1 MIRRMIQNSS
11 FSTTCKAMLAWVIL
25 GIGHNTAFAQSNYM
39 EGRNNFAMYLKS
51 KDIKELEAA
60 RKFADATYQTRR
72 DSASFKN
79 NLLRGLVYSTLAVV
93 DSNRTQKY
101 MNDPIDVAMEAM
113 EKVYAAPQQTQY
125 ENGSEIH
132 YIRRSLAN
140 AHLIKANRATQAG
153 NAAEAL
159 AHYSMVDSIGGDAY
173 KDIRHNLAVLS
184 GKTGDTGE
192 AIERY
197 KNLLKNDPDASPVYV
212 LELADLY
219 KQEDNQQAALQTLI
233 SGRQQ
238 FPKDKNILFQLIN
251 TYVVHD
257 KYDAI
262 IPLMDEAL
270 AHESENV
277 DLNFIAGYA
286 HEKVGNAETAK
297 RFYEKVI
304 TLDPNNFEG
313 NYELG
318 LLYLKEYVKEAD
330 NLEKQNKAQ
339 EYLLKA
345 NQIKPSEINTLR
357 SLAVLYDTAGNIIQ
371 LERVNNILN
380 QRIID

>member
-1 MIRRMIQNSS
+1 
-11 FSTTCKAMLAWVIL
+11 
-25 GIGHNTAFAQSNYM
+25 
-39 EGRNNFAMYLKS
+39 
-51 KDIKELEAA
+51 
-60 RKFADATYQTRR
+60 
-72 DSASFKN
+72 
-79 NLLRGLVYSTLAVV
+79 
-93 DSNRTQKY
+93 
-101 MNDPIDVAMEAM
+101 
-113 EKVYAAPQQTQY
+113 
-125 ENGSEIH
+125 
-132 YIRRSLAN
+132 
-140 AHLIKANRATQAG
+140 
-153 NAAEAL
+153 
-159 AHYSMVDSIGGDAY
+159 
-173 KDIRHNLAVLS
+173 
-184 GKTGDTGE
+184 
-192 AIERY
+192 
-197 KNLLKNDPDASPVYV
+197 
-212 LELADLY
+212 Y

-262 IPLMDEAL
+262 VPLMDEAL

-371 LERVNNILN
+371 LE
-380 QRIID
+380 